1 VAIKRVR
8 GASSIILTPFLV
20 ALSFLTV
27 FPAIWHKR
35 PAPREISDSRAYYPA
50 VGLLLGLLLV
60 GVERGAR
67 EGFPPYL
74 TAALLLVSLVVA
86 TRGLHLDGFMDV
98 CDGLLG
104 GYTPQRRLEIM
115 RDSHV
120 GSFAVAG
127 VASLLLVKYGAL
139 LSLLT
144 LTAPGGSPIP
154 WALLL
159 FPMLSR
165 WAMVIV
171 VGAFPYVRGQ
181 GLGSPFH
188 QERGRLATG
197 LAMVAAVA
205 AAVLLGGIGGAGML
219 IGVSLLAWLLGWG
232 MAALLGGLTGDTYGA
247 TNEVTEVAVLV
258 AAVALARYGL
268 LEPLPR
274 LLG

>member
-1 VAIKRVR
+1 
-8 GASSIILTPFLV
+8 
-20 ALSFLTV
+20 
-27 FPAIWHKR
+27 
-35 PAPREISDSRAYYPA
+35 
-50 VGLLLGLLLV
+50 
-60 GVERGAR
+60 VERGAR
-67 EGFPPYL
+67 EVFPPYL

-188 QERGRLATG
+188 QESGRLATA
-197 LAMVAAVA
+197 LAMVVAVA

-219 IGVSLLAWLLGWG
+219 IGVCLLAWLLGWG

-247 TNEVTEVAVLV
+247 TNEMTEVAALV
-258 AAVALARYGL
+258 AAVGLARYGL
-268 LEPLPR
+268 LEPLPL